1 MTGSGRN
8 EAIALATTF
17 LHIKTFNP
25 TPVNAY
31 ALNDFYNDLKLAM
44 QTAAMENEVVVFVV
58 DQTWLS
64 YAKELMKPIEAVL
77 EGSEIPELFGDDL
90 ETIAGPLKNAAQLE
104 GYQESLVTYFQRS
117 NIFKS

>member
-8 EAIALATTF
+8 EAIALATTL
-17 LHIKTFNP
+17 LHIKTFAP

-31 ALNDFYNDLKLAM
+31 SLNDFYNDLKVAM

-64 YAKELMKPIEAVL
+64 YSKELMKPIEAVL

-104 GYQESLVTYFQRS
+104 GYQESLVTYFQ
-117 NIFKS
+117 KSKILF